1 MVANARRETFSVM
14 PGFVP
19 RIHVLAKK

>member
-1 MVANARRETFSVM
+1 LVM

-19 RIHVLAKK
+19 RIQGFFPKKAQPVGWID